1 MKHIVILWQSFIAW
15 LPHQVDRRVRTLA
28 WLSLIFQ
35 IILIGTGGTVRL
47 TGSGLGCPTWPRCT
61 ADSLVNVPEQGI
73 HGAIEFGNRLL
84 AVVLGIIA
92 VLAVLA
98 VLELRKQH
106 PALFTLAVLLLA
118 GIPAQ
123 AVIGGISV
131 LSELNPY
138 VVGLHF
144 VVSIGLVVLATAL
157 VYLVYPHPARFI
169 APVSR
174 RVGILAGLSAFFVA
188 VTILVGI
195 LTTGSGP
202 HAGDAKAPRTGL
214 DTVLMEHLHSYPAY
228 AVLALTIL
236 LVLGVFH
243 SGSTEVRR
251 FVVALLGVEVAQIAI
266 GLLQARTG
274 LPIVLVNIHMVL
286 ASVLAAVMT
295 AVMLSIWQAGI
306 DRGQNRSNGSIP
318 TATKSRVR

>member
-1 MKHIVILWQSFIAW
+1 MKRSTARWRSFINW
-15 LPHQVDRRVRTLA
+15 LPDQVDGRVRGIA

-73 HGAIEFGNRLL
+73 HGVIEFGNRLL
-84 AVVLGIIA
+84 AVLLGVIAVIAVIA
-92 VLAVLA
+92 VLR
-98 VLELRKQH
+98 LRRQY
-106 PALFTLAVLLLA
+106 PRLLTLAVLLLA

-123 AVIGGISV
+123 AVLGGISV
-131 LSELNPY
+131 LSQLNPY

-144 VVSIGLVVLATAL
+144 VASIALVVLATVF
-157 VYLVYPHPARFI
+157 VYLVYPHPPAG
-169 APVSR
+169 AVPSR
-174 RVGILAGLSAFFVA
+174 MLSGLAWITSFFVG

-228 AVLALTIL
+228 AVVALTIM
-236 LVLGVFH
+236 LVLAAFRFPA
-243 SGSTEVRR
+243 TEIRR
-251 FVVALLGVEVAQIAI
+251 FAVALLAVESVQVAV
-266 GLLQARTG
+266 GLIQARTG
-274 LPIVLVNIHMVL
+274 LPVALVNIHMVL
-286 ASVLAAVMT
+286 ASVLAAFMT
-295 AVMLSIWQAGI
+295 AVVLSIRHAGAGR
-306 DRGQNRSNGSIP
+306 DQNRSSGSMP
-318 TATKSRVR
+318 TATKSSVK